1 MDNKKWQALRGS
13 AGFYIALAVCL
24 LAVGAGGWMLLRDR
38 EEPPAVVE
46 EKAVPETVTPAP
58 KVTVPAAERVE
69 PAVVET
75 VQPQPVEA
83 EVSSM
88 PEVEVDD
95 TPVVA
100 QAPRLI
106 VSPLN
111 GQVLTA
117 FSVDKLVYNVTMDD
131 WRIHDGVDISAK
143 PGTTVLAA
151 CSGTVLAVKNDPMMG
166 TTVTIGHDGGYQTTY
181 ASLQTRPTVEAGD
194 TVSAGQIIGAVG
206 TTAKAESGQSPHL
219 HFSVTKDGD
228 AVDPEEFLKR

>member
-1 MDNKKWQALRGS
+1 MDNKKWEALRGS
-13 AGFYIALAVCL
+13 AGFYITLAVCL
-24 LAVGAGGWMLLRDR
+24 LVVGLSGWMLLSDR
-38 EEPPAVVE
+38 GKEPAIVEEDLVPEVSAPAPEVTEEEPE
-46 EKAVPETVTPAP
+46 Q
-58 KVTVPAAERVE
+58 
-69 PAVVET
+69 AVVET
-75 VQPQPVEA
+75 IQPQPVE
-83 EVSSM
+83 EETPPM

-95 TPVVA
+95 TPVVV
-100 QAPRLI
+100 QAPRLV

-117 FSVDKLVYNVTMDD
+117 FSVDKLVYDVTMDD
-131 WRIHDGVDISAK
+131 WRVHDGVDISAK

-151 CSGTVLAVKNDPMMG
+151 CSGTVLAVEDDPMMG
-166 TTVTIGHDGGYQTTY
+166 ITVTIGHDGGYQTTY
-181 ASLQTRPTVEAGD
+181 ASLQSRPTVEAGD

>member
-1 MDNKKWQALRGS
+1 MDNKKWEALQGG
-13 AGFYIALAVCL
+13 AGFYITLAVCL
-24 LAVGAGGWMLLRDR
+24 LVVGVSGWMLLSDR
-38 EEPPAVVE
+38 GKEPAVVE
-46 EKAVPETVTPAP
+46 ENTAPEVSAPAP
-58 KVTVPAAERVE
+58 EVTEEPE

-75 VQPQPVEA
+75 IQPQPVEEA
-83 EVSSM
+83 APM

-95 TPVVA
+95 TPVVV
-100 QAPRLI
+100 QAPRLV

-117 FSVDKLVYNVTMDD
+117 FSVDKLVYDVTMDD
-131 WRIHDGVDISAK
+131 WRVHDGVDISAK

-151 CSGTVLAVKNDPMMG
+151 CSGAVLAVEDDPMMG
-166 TTVTIGHDGGYQTTY
+166 TTVTISHDGGYQTTY
-181 ASLQTRPTVEAGD
+181 ANLQSKPTVEAGD

>member
-1 MDNKKWQALRGS
+1 MDNKKWEALRGS
-13 AGFYIALAVCL
+13 AGFYITLAVCL
-24 LAVGAGGWMLLRDR
+24 LVVGVSGWMLLSDR
-38 EEPPAVVE
+38 GKEPAVVE
-46 EKAVPETVTPAP
+46 EDPVPEVSASAPEVTEEEP
-58 KVTVPAAERVE
+58 E

-75 VQPQPVEA
+75 IQPQPVE
-83 EVSSM
+83 ETPPM

-95 TPVVA
+95 TPVVV
-100 QAPRLI
+100 QAPRLV

-117 FSVDKLVYNVTMDD
+117 FSVDKLVYDVTMDD
-131 WRIHDGVDISAK
+131 WRVHDGVDISAK
-143 PGTTVLAA
+143 PGTTVLA
-151 CSGTVLAVKNDPMMG
+151 VEDDPMMG
-166 TTVTIGHDGGYQTTY
+166 TIVTIGHDGGYQTTY
-181 ASLQTRPTVEAGD
+181 ASLQSQPTVEAGD

>member
-1 MDNKKWQALRGS
+1 MDNKKWEALRGS
-13 AGFYIALAVCL
+13 AGFYITLAVCL
-24 LAVGAGGWMLLRDR
+24 LVVGVSGWMLLSDR
-38 EEPPAVVE
+38 GKEPAVVE
-46 EKAVPETVTPAP
+46 EDPVPEVSAPAP
-58 KVTVPAAERVE
+58 EVTEEEPE

-75 VQPQPVEA
+75 IQPQPVE
-83 EVSSM
+83 ETVPM

-95 TPVVA
+95 TPVVV
-100 QAPRLI
+100 QAPRLV

-117 FSVDKLVYNVTMDD
+117 FSVDKLVYDVTMDD
-131 WRIHDGVDISAK
+131 WRVHDGVDISAK

-151 CSGTVLAVKNDPMMG
+151 CSGTVLAVEDDPMMG

-181 ASLQTRPTVEAGD
+181 ASLQSQPTVEAGD

>member
-1 MDNKKWQALRGS
+1 MDNKKWEALRGS
-13 AGFYIALAVCL
+13 AGFYITLAVCL
-24 LAVGAGGWMLLRDR
+24 LVVGVSGWMLLSDR
-38 EEPPAVVE
+38 GKEPAVVE
-46 EKAVPETVTPAP
+46 EDPVPEVSTSAPEVTEEEP
-58 KVTVPAAERVE
+58 E

-75 VQPQPVEA
+75 IQPQPVE
-83 EVSSM
+83 ETPPM

-95 TPVVA
+95 TPVVV
-100 QAPRLI
+100 QAPRLV

-117 FSVDKLVYNVTMDD
+117 FSVDKLVYDVTMDD

-151 CSGTVLAVKNDPMMG
+151 CSGTVLAVENDPMMG
-166 TTVTIGHDGGYQTTY
+166 TTVTIAHDGGYQTTY
-181 ASLQTRPTVEAGD
+181 ANLQSKPTVEAGD

-219 HFSVTKDGD
+219 HFSVSKDGD
-228 AVDPEEFLKR
+228 VVDPEEFLKR

>member
-1 MDNKKWQALRGS
+1 MDNKKWEALRGS
-13 AGFYIALAVCL
+13 AGFYITLAVCL
-24 LAVGAGGWMLLRDR
+24 LVVGVSGWMLLSDR
-38 EEPPAVVE
+38 G
-46 EKAVPETVTPAP
+46 K
-58 KVTVPAAERVE
+58 E
-69 PAVVET
+69 PAVVVEDPVPEVSAPAPEVMEEEPEPAAVET
-75 VQPQPVEA
+75 IRPQPVEETPA
-83 EVSSM
+83 M

-100 QAPRLI
+100 QAPRLV

-117 FSVDKLVYNVTMDD
+117 FSVDKLVYDVTMDD
-131 WRIHDGVDISAK
+131 WRVHDGVDISAK

-151 CSGTVLAVKNDPMMG
+151 CSGTVLAVENDPMMG
-166 TTVTIGHDGGYQTTY
+166 TTVTIAHDGGYQTTY
-181 ASLQTRPTVEAGD
+181 ASLQSKPTVEAGD

-228 AVDPEEFLKR
+228 AVNPEEFLKR

>member
-1 MDNKKWQALRGS
+1 MDNKKWKALRGG
-13 AGFYIALAVCL
+13 AGFYITLAVCL
-24 LAVGAGGWMLLRDR
+24 LVVGVSGWALLSGRG
-38 EEPPAVVE
+38 EEPAIVE
-46 EKAVPETVTPAP
+46 EPAPEVSAPAPEVTEEEQPAAVETVEPETV
-58 KVTVPAAERVE
+58 E
-69 PAVVET
+69 VET
-75 VQPQPVEA
+75 PP
-83 EVSSM
+83 M
-88 PEVEVDD
+88 PEAEVDD

-100 QAPRLI
+100 QAPRLV

-117 FSVDKLVYNVTMDD
+117 FSVDKLVYDKTMDD

-151 CSGTVLAVKNDPMMG
+151 CSGTVLAVENDPMMG
-166 TTVTIGHDGGYQTTY
+166 TTVTIDHDGGYQTTY
-181 ASLQTRPTVEAGD
+181 ANLQAQPTVKAGD

-228 AVDPEEFLKR
+228 VVDPEEFLKR

>member
-1 MDNKKWQALRGS
+1 MDNKKWEALRGG
-13 AGFYIALAVCL
+13 AGFYITLAVCL
-24 LAVGAGGWMLLRDR
+24 LVVGVSGWMLLSDR
-38 EEPPAVVE
+38 GKEPAVVE
-46 EKAVPETVTPAP
+46 ENTAPEVSAPAP
-58 KVTVPAAERVE
+58 EVTEEPE

-75 VQPQPVEA
+75 IQPQPVEEA
-83 EVSSM
+83 APM

-95 TPVVA
+95 TPVVV
-100 QAPRLI
+100 QAPRLV

-117 FSVDKLVYNVTMDD
+117 FSVDKLVYDVTMDD
-131 WRIHDGVDISAK
+131 WRVHDGVDISAK

-151 CSGTVLAVKNDPMMG
+151 CSGTVLAVEDDPMMG

-181 ASLQTRPTVEAGD
+181 ASLQSQPTVEAGD

>member
-1 MDNKKWQALRGS
+1 MDNKKWEALRGS
-13 AGFYIALAVCL
+13 AGFYITLAVCL
-24 LAVGAGGWMLLRDR
+24 LVVGLSGWMLLPDR
-38 EEPPAVVE
+38 GKEPAVVE
-46 EKAVPETVTPAP
+46 ENLTPEVSAPAP
-58 KVTVPAAERVE
+58 EVTEEAPE

-75 VQPQPVEA
+75 IQPQPVEVEETPA
-83 EVSSM
+83 M

-95 TPVVA
+95 TPVVV
-100 QAPRLI
+100 QAPRLV

-117 FSVDKLVYNVTMDD
+117 FSVDKLVYDVTMDD

-151 CSGTVLAVKNDPMMG
+151 CSGTVLAVENDPMMG
-166 TTVTIGHDGGYQTTY
+166 TTVTIAHDGGYQTTY
-181 ASLQTRPTVEAGD
+181 ANLQSKPTVEAGD

-219 HFSVTKDGD
+219 HFSVSKDGD
-228 AVDPEEFLKR
+228 VVDPEEFLKR

>member
-1 MDNKKWQALRGS
+1 MDNKKWEALRGS
-13 AGFYIALAVCL
+13 AGFYITLAVCL
-24 LAVGAGGWMLLRDR
+24 LVVGVSGWMLLSDR
-38 EEPPAVVE
+38 GKEPAVVE
-46 EKAVPETVTPAP
+46 EDFVPEVSAPAP
-58 KVTVPAAERVE
+58 QVMKEEPE

-75 VQPQPVEA
+75 IQPQPVE
-83 EVSSM
+83 ETPPM

-95 TPVVA
+95 TPVVV
-100 QAPRLI
+100 QAPRLV

-117 FSVDKLVYNVTMDD
+117 FSVDKLVYDVTMDD
-131 WRIHDGVDISAK
+131 WRVHDGVDISAK

-151 CSGTVLAVKNDPMMG
+151 CSGTVLAVEDDPMMG

-181 ASLQTRPTVEAGD
+181 ASLQSQPTVEAGD
-194 TVSAGQIIGAVG
+194 TVFAGQIIGAVG

>member
-1 MDNKKWQALRGS
+1 MDNKKWEALRGS
-13 AGFYIALAVCL
+13 AGFYITLAVCL
-24 LAVGAGGWMLLRDR
+24 LVVGVSGWMLLSDR
-38 EEPPAVVE
+38 G
-46 EKAVPETVTPAP
+46 K
-58 KVTVPAAERVE
+58 E
-69 PAVVET
+69 PAVVVEDPVPEVSAPAPEVMEEEPEPAAVET
-75 VQPQPVEA
+75 IRPQPVEETPA
-83 EVSSM
+83 M

-100 QAPRLI
+100 QAPRLV

-117 FSVDKLVYNVTMDD
+117 FSVDKLVYDVTMDD
-131 WRIHDGVDISAK
+131 WRVHDGVDISAK

-151 CSGTVLAVKNDPMMG
+151 CSGTVLAVEDDPMMG
-166 TTVTIGHDGGYQTTY
+166 TTVTIAHDGGYQTTY
-181 ASLQTRPTVEAGD
+181 ASLQSKPTVEAGD

-228 AVDPEEFLKR
+228 AVNPEEFLKR

>member
-1 MDNKKWQALRGS
+1 MDNKKWEALRGS
-13 AGFYIALAVCL
+13 AGFYITLAVCL
-24 LAVGAGGWMLLRDR
+24 LVVGVSGWMLLSDR
-38 EEPPAVVE
+38 GGKPAVVE
-46 EKAVPETVTPAP
+46 NAAPEVSAPAPEVTEPVAEKAE
-58 KVTVPAAERVE
+58 PAA
-69 PAVVET
+69 VET
-75 VQPQPVEA
+75 IEQEPVKVETPP
-83 EVSSM
+83 M

-100 QAPRLI
+100 EAPRLI

-117 FSVDKLVYNVTMDD
+117 FSVDKLVYDVTMDD

-151 CSGTVLAVKNDPMMG
+151 CSGTVRVVENDPMMG
-166 TTVTIGHDGGYQTTY
+166 TTVTIDHDGGYQTTY
-181 ASLQTRPTVEAGD
+181 ANLQTKPTVEAGD

-219 HFSVTKDGD
+219 HFSVSKDGD
-228 AVDPEEFLKR
+228 IIDPDEFLNR